1 MKQLYPIFKRDNAI
15 KLRNMGFP
23 IFDASTN
30 KRNPNY
36 VIYYFEKTDKFLKAF
51 DKLNDRQEQNKII

>member
-1 MKQLYPIFKRDNAI
+1 MKQLYPIFKRDNAM
-15 KLRNMGFP
+15 KLRDMGFP

-36 VIYYFEKTDKFLKAF
+36 VIYYFEKTDEFVQAF
-51 DKLNDRQEQNKII
+51 NKINSKIK

>member
-1 MKQLYPIFKRDNAI
+1 MKQELYPIFKRDNAM
-15 KLRNMGFP
+15 KLRDMGFP

-36 VIYYFEKTDKFLKAF
+36 VIYYFEKTDEFVQAF
-51 DKLNDRQEQNKII
+51 NKINSKIK

>member
-1 MKQLYPIFKRDNAI
+1 MKQLYPIFKRDNAM
-15 KLRNMGFP
+15 KLRDMGFP

-36 VIYYFEKTDKFLKAF
+36 VIYYFEKTDKFVQAF
-51 DKLNDRQEQNKII
+51 NKINDR